1 MPTYDYVCDACGH
14 ALEIF
19 QSMSEAPK
27 KKCPKCGKSKLARRI
42 GAGAGFLFK
51 GSGFYLTDYR
61 SKSYTAGSEAERKLE
76 TSGQSGSDSTAPA
89 ATTPSSSDSK
99 SPQSADKPSDK
110 SSKSTDAAPKSAAPK
125 KKPAKGD

>member
-1 MPTYDYVCDACGH
+1 VPTYDYVCDACGH

-19 QSMSEAPK
+19 QPMSEAPK

-61 SKSYTAGSEAERKLE
+61 SKSYTEGQKADSGASAETKSGAESSATPVDASSTKKSETKSE
-76 TSGQSGSDSTAPA
+76 
-89 ATTPSSSDSK
+89 SK
-99 SPQSADKPSDK
+99 SDGGS
-110 SSKSTDAAPKSAAPK
+110 APKTKVTPKSDAK
-125 KKPAKGD
+125 KKPAGD

>member
-61 SKSYTAGSEAERKLE
+61 SKSYTEGQKAE
-76 TSGQSGSDSTAPA
+76 SGASSDARPA
-89 ATTPSSSDSK
+89 AESTTPATPSPNSPAVEK
-99 SPQSADKPSDK
+99 SGAKPAA
-110 SSKSTDAAPKSAAPK
+110 STPAAKGSPPAK
-125 KKPAKGD
+125 KKPAKGS